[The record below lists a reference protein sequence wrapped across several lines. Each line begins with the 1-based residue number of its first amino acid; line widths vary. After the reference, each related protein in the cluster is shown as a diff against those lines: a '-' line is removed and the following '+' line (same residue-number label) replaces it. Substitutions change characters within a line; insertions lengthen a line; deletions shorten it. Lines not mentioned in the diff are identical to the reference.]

1 MQTIALA
8 SRGQIAV
15 QTINEGLYQRFISY
29 IDARPRTIETY
40 TKALRQLFKH
50 FSLNGITQPTR
61 EDILAYRDHLKETLK
76 PATVQNYITATRL
89 FFQWL
94 EQERIYPN
102 VASKIK
108 GARIEKGHKK
118 DFLNSQQVRAVL
130 GIVDTQ
136 SLQGLRDYAMIALM
150 VTGGLRTIEVSRAD
164 IGDMREIAGQ
174 ARLYIQGKGKEEKA
188 DYAVLQ
194 PEVKTAI
201 DAYLNKRGETDKD
214 QPLFTSTS
222 NNSTGE
228 RLSTRSIS
236 GIVKTWLQRA
246 GYDSDRLTAH
256 SLRHTAITLAL
267 LAGKPMREVQQF
279 ARHTSPVITEVY
291 AHDLDRANNGCEEAI
306 ARAIF

>member
-1 MQTIALA
+1 MRSVVLA
-8 SRGQIAV
+8 NRGEIAV
-15 QTINEGLYQRFISY
+15 QTINEELYQRFISY

-40 TKALRQLFKH
+40 TKALRQLLKY
-50 FSLNGITQPTR
+50 FSLKGITQPTR
-61 EDILAYRDHLKETLK
+61 EDILAYRDYLKEGHK

-94 EQERIYPN
+94 EQERLYPN
-102 VASKIK
+102 VANKIK

-118 DFLNSQQVRAVL
+118 DFLNSDQVKAVL
-130 GIVDTQ
+130 GTVDTQ

-201 DAYLNKRGETDKD
+201 DAYLARRGETDKD
-214 QPLFTSTS
+214 QPLFASTS
-222 NNSTGE
+222 NNSTGG
-228 RLSTRSIS
+228 RLSTRSVS
-236 GIVKTWLQRA
+236 GIVKAWLQRA

-267 LAGKPMREVQQF
+267 MAGKPMREVQQF

-291 AHDLDRANNGCEEAI
+291 AHDLERAKNGCEEAI